1 MTNRTSN
8 QLYWNVFIIG
18 GYEGIQSEDGDHDQK
33 DETRTQGSSYPHPI
47 LGDCKFSAV
56 FYESMRDAKGR
67 IPTLDEYATIA
78 SHEIGH
84 QFELLHFNFDA
95 NLMHEDP
102 TYRTNEF
109 CYEYISSIRSIDAP

>member
-1 MTNRTSN
+1 MILSAEIAVSFSLNDLVLLLKISFISN
-8 QLYWNVFIIG
+8 N
-18 GYEGIQSEDGDHDQK
+18 
-33 DETRTQGSSYPHPI
+33 
-47 LGDCKFSAV
+47 
-56 FYESMRDAKGR
+56 AKGR